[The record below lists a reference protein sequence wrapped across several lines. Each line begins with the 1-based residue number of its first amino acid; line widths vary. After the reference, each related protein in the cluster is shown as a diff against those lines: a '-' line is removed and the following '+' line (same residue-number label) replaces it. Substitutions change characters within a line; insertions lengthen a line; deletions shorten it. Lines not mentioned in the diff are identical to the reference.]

1 MDTPPAYVIRKLI
14 SKYNK
19 DLKISGHSKMKKD
32 QLIAL
37 IKTKKYH
44 FMKMG
49 DEWDIMPN
57 AEMKRQSVYGNNKKT
72 KTSKNKTKK
81 GKGERRI

>member
-14 SKYNK
+14 TKYNK
-19 DLKISGHSKMKKD
+19 DLKITGHSKMKKD
-32 QLIAL
+32 QLVSL

-57 AEMKRQSVYGNNKKT
+57 SEMKRQSQYGYNKKT
-72 KTSKNKTKK
+72 KTSTQKTYKKNKK
-81 GKGERRI
+81 

>member
-1 MDTPPAYVIRKLI
+1 MENTIPAYVIRKLI

-32 QLIAL
+32 ELIAV
-37 IKTKKYH
+37 IKKKKYH

-57 AEMKRQSVYGNNKKT
+57 AEMKRQSQYGYNKKT
-72 KTSKNKTKK
+72 KTSTQKTYKKNKK
-81 GKGERRI
+81 